1 MKKRALLLLT
11 SLVLSLSLF
20 GCGEQEVDDDEEEYE
35 ESEKKEKKK
44 KSDEEQKVDDAID
57 ELDQETAGTAE
68 AASEPEKETPVEET
82 PVEETPVKETPV
94 EEEPAKEGPVR
105 GGAFATA
112 VSNEYMAGTWIT
124 DKIDATDAFMKGFLS
139 TGGEYAEYF
148 DIDKFELALKIE
160 FREDGTYLMTMDPET
175 MKTALDTISVALKSG
190 MGRYMEDTFRANA
203 EQIGMTYEQLL
214 EQSGATDIDD
224 LLKKSVGM
232 DINELVDSLFVD
244 LSESLDE
251 SVKEEGSYRVNDTTV
266 YITISGVEEVCP
278 LDLAT
283 NSFVIP
289 DNGNRG
295 DSAFLF
301 PMTFRKN

>member
-20 GCGEQEVDDDEEEYE
+20 GCGEQEVDDNEEEYE

-68 AASEPEKETPVEET
+68 AASEPEKETPVEEA
-82 PVEETPVKETPV
+82 PVEEKPVK
-94 EEEPAKEGPVR
+94 EEPAKESP
-105 GGAFATA
+105 AEESPFATA
-112 VSNEYMAGTWIT
+112 VTNEYMAGTWIT

-139 TGGEYAEYF
+139 TGGDYAEYF

-203 EQIGMTYEQLL
+203 EQMGMTYEQLL
-214 EQSGATDIDD
+214 EQSGATDLDD
-224 LLKKSVGM
+224 LLKKSIGM

-244 LSESLDE
+244 LSGSLDE

>member
-20 GCGEQEVDDDEEEYE
+20 GCGEQEVDDNEEEYE

-68 AASEPEKETPVEET
+68 AASEPEKEAPVEEK
-82 PVEETPVKETPV
+82 PVKEEPEKESPA
-94 EEEPAKEGPVR
+94 EESP
-105 GGAFATA
+105 FATA
-112 VSNEYMAGTWIT
+112 VTNEYMAGTWIT

-139 TGGEYAEYF
+139 TGGDYAEYF

-214 EQSGATDIDD
+214 EQSGATDLDD
-224 LLKKSVGM
+224 LLKKSIGM

-244 LSESLDE
+244 LSGSLDE